1 MERLTS
7 IVNADA
13 LPVGILALVVVETLT
28 LVWWQRRRE
37 RAAPRST
44 RVLQI
49 LTFMGAGAALIAAML
64 FHRRGVPAPGL
75 FALAM
80 LAALVLHVWH
90 LSVLL
95 RR

>member
-49 LTFMGAGAALIAAML
+49 LTFMGAGAALITAML
-64 FHRRGVPAPGL
+64 FHRREVPAPGL